1 MKNVW
6 LAASALALA
15 WNGGTPEAGGEATP
29 LAPAPQVLQ
38 VRAREVWTSAGAK
51 LEDGLVVIADGKIRS
66 IGPASA
72 LDPKLPHV
80 EHDGVLTA
88 GLIACASQLGG
99 WALQDD
105 TRAVLSEARAQ
116 HAFEPGQR
124 AYGEALAAG
133 ITTLVLTPGPEN
145 LVGGLACAVKT
156 HGGRVIAPE
165 ASLAI
170 NLSSRALGRSTIS
183 SGFFFGAAEEP
194 AAAQP
199 DGAAESTARTGRGTR
214 EPTSYSGALSMLR
227 ELFQRGEGAF
237 GRARKGELA
246 VTLEAWDRH
255 EVLRAAE
262 LARELGLR
270 GAVRGAPLAGDEHVV
285 AALKAAGLGVIL
297 GPYEADQTRASLE
310 SLARLAEAGVPA
322 AFATAA
328 PGATPHDLR
337 LSAVRAFS
345 AGAPREAAWRAL
357 TSDAAQLAGVGSS
370 LGELAPGRAADL
382 VLWSGDPLDLT
393 SRVVA
398 VYVDGARAF
407 PASSH

>member
-1 MKNVW
+1 MNSVW
-6 LAASALALA
+6 LAAGALALA
-15 WNGGTPEAGGEATP
+15 WNGGTPAAGGEATP
-29 LAPAPQVLQ
+29 VAPAPQVLQ
-38 VRAREVWTSAGAK
+38 VRAREVWTAAGAR
-51 LEDGLVVIADGKIRS
+51 LSDGLVVIADGKIRS
-66 IGPASA
+66 VGPASA

-88 GLIACASQLGG
+88 GLIACASQLGA
-99 WALQDD
+99 WNLADD
-105 TRAVLSEARAQ
+105 TRAVLPAARAA
-116 HAFEPGQR
+116 HAFEPERR
-124 AYGEALAAG
+124 AYDEALAAG

-156 HGGRVIAPE
+156 HGGRVVAPE
-165 ASLAI
+165 ASLAL
-170 NLSSRALGRSTIS
+170 NLSSRALGRSTVS

-199 DGAAESTARTGRGTR
+199 DGSAESTARTGRGTR
-214 EPTSYSGALSMLR
+214 EPTSYSGAVTMLR
-227 ELFQRGEGAF
+227 ELFGRGQGAF
-237 GRARKGELA
+237 GRARKGELP

-255 EVLRAAE
+255 EVLRAAD

-285 AALKAAGLGVIL
+285 AALKASGLGAIL
-297 GPYEADQTRASLE
+297 GPYGADQTRASLE
-310 SLARLAEAGVPA
+310 SLARLSAAGVPA

-337 LSAVRAFS
+337 LSAARALA
-345 AGAPREAAWRAL
+345 AGATPEAAWRAL
-357 TSDAAQLAGVGSS
+357 TSDAARLAGVGET
-370 LGELAPGRAADL
+370 LGELAAGREADL
-382 VLWSGDPLDLT
+382 VLWSGNPLDLT

-407 PASSH
+407 PAGTH